1 MQKGKSM
8 DKQQARALLQ
18 LYRPGTA
25 DAEDPQMAEALKQA
39 QQDPEL
45 AQWFEN
51 QQNVYVAMRR
61 KLRQIPVPENLKQE
75 ILRQEAERRGKIVDL
90 RKFFVPLAAAAA
102 VVALALGAWTYVTR
116 TGRENFADFR
126 DHLVRLSQRQYAM
139 ITNNNLT
146 VIHARLVA
154 ANYPDYSLTKPL
166 AKLPA
171 DGYAPIEWHNRK
183 VSMVCLR
190 ADKEKQLFLF
200 VMDAAK
206 VRNAPAASET
216 DFATIHRLNSASWTS
231 NGKIYILAGPENDS
245 DLKRY
250 LD

>member
-1 MQKGKSM
+1 M
-8 DKQQARALLQ
+8 DKQEARQLLQ

-25 DAEDPQMAEALKQA
+25 DAEDPQIAEALKQA

-61 KLRQIPVPENLKQE
+61 KLREIPVPQDLKRE
-75 ILRQEAERRGKIVDL
+75 ILRQEAERRGRILDL
-90 RKFFVPLAAAAA
+90 RKYFIPLAAAAA
-102 VVALALGAWTYVTR
+102 IVALALGAWTYTTR
-116 TGRENFADFR
+116 SGRENFADFR
-126 DHLVRLSQRQYAM
+126 EYLVRTSQRSTYGM
-139 ITNNNLT
+139 LPDHDIND
-146 VIHARLVA
+146 IHQRLIGA
-154 ANYPDYSLTKPL
+154 KFPDYTLTKPL
-166 AKLPA
+166 AGLAA
-171 DGYAPIEWHNRK
+171 DGFAPIEWHNRK

-190 ADKEKQLFLF
+190 ADKDKQLFLF

-216 DFATIHRLNSASWTS
+216 DFAIIHRLNSASWTS
-231 NGKIYILAGPENDS
+231 NGKIYILAGPEGDS

-250 LD
+250 MD